1 MNQRP
6 RMVNTLVCLVVS
18 MTGAAGLLGYL
29 DPSVSPSPDSLTFD
43 TIESVAWEIV
53 SNTHNLDP
61 QRWQAVNVASVLE
74 PGDRGA
80 LLAARSNQESS
91 HFFVHL
97 DGHISYSTLWRDQHE
112 LAASPGTIVVE
123 VAQQGPGEVMSEAQW
138 VGVRS
143 LVRSLT
149 ETVAPIDGVL
159 PVTADSSWQAAYQP
173 VEMVSD
179 IATPS

>member
-1 MNQRP
+1 
-6 RMVNTLVCLVVS
+6 MVNTLVCLVVS

-29 DPSVSPSPDSLTFD
+29 EPSVAPSPGSLPFD
-43 TIESVAWEIV
+43 TIESVAWEV
-53 SNTHNLDP
+53 VTNTPNLDP
-61 QRWQAVNVASVLE
+61 QRWRAVNVASVLE
-74 PGDRGA
+74 PGSSGA
-80 LLAARSNQESS
+80 LLAARSDQESS

-97 DGHISYSTLWRDQHE
+97 DGHISCGTLWRDQRE
-112 LAASPGTIVVE
+112 LATSPGTIVVE
-123 VAQQGPGEVMSEAQW
+123 VAQEGPGEVMSEAQW

-149 ETVAPIDGVL
+149 ETVAPIDGML

-179 IATPS
+179 TATPS